1 MHLSASQSAYRRGRS
16 TSDIVKTHKWLSAL
30 NQKKESFKILGV
42 DLNSAFDTIDRG
54 KLLEILKNIIKPN
67 NLRIIYTLL
76 NGTGINVRFGSITT
90 RVNTEIGSPQGD
102 GLSLILFVVYM
113 EAALR

>member
-1 MHLSASQSAYRRGRS
+1 MAKRIN
-16 TSDIVKTHKWLSAL
+16 T
-30 NQKKESFKILGV
+30 KKESFKILGV
-42 DLNSAFDTIDRG
+42 YLSSAFNTVDLG

-67 NLRIIYTLL
+67 DLRIIYTPL

-102 GLSLILFVVYM
+102 GLSLILFVVYL
-113 EAALR
+113 EAALREARSQLRNEIILEMIYALTS